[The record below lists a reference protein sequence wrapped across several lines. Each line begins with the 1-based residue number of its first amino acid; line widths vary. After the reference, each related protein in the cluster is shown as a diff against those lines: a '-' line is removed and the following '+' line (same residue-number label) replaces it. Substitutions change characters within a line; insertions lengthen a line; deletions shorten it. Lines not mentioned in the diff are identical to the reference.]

1 MASIRSLQF
10 IFLGTGTSGGV
21 PVIACDC
28 DACTSTDPRDTR
40 TRQGA
45 CVTWID
51 KEGKE
56 RVVLIDATPDLRQ
69 QALRHDIR
77 RCDAILFTHN
87 HVDHIFG
94 LDEVRRWCV
103 VMGRELGI
111 GPIPIDI
118 YAERHTMDALRRVYR
133 HIFDAQS
140 NVNKSFVAS
149 LLPRLL
155 EPEDPVELHGMRF
168 TPIRL
173 MHGKL
178 PIVGFRIEPVDPKHL
193 SAAGGGAFPIAY
205 CTDVSGIPPETW
217 VYLEGLGTLVLDG
230 LRIRHHPTHFNVDQA
245 VGVAER
251 VGAGRTY
258 LVHLAHEIVHAE
270 VEAGLPEG
278 VRLAYD
284 GLVVG

>member
-1 MASIRSLQF
+1 M
-10 IFLGTGTSGGV
+10 
-21 PVIACDC
+21 
-28 DACTSTDPRDTR
+28 
-40 TRQGA
+40 
-45 CVTWID
+45 
-51 KEGKE
+51 
-56 RVVLIDATPDLRQ
+56 LIDATPDLRE

-77 RCDAILFTHN
+77 RCDGILFTHN

-103 VMGRELGI
+103 VMGRELGL

-118 YAERHTMDALRRVYR
+118 YAEQHTMDSLRRVYK

-149 LLPRLL
+149 LLPRPL
-155 EPEDPVELHGMRF
+155 EPEEAVELHGMRF

-178 PIVGFRIEPVDPKHL
+178 PIVGFRIEPVDKKHL
-193 SAAGGGAFPIAY
+193 SETGGGVFPLAY

-217 VYLEGLGTLVLDG
+217 RYLEGLETLVLDG
-230 LRIRHHPTHFNVDQA
+230 LRIRNHPTHFNLAQA
-245 VGVAER
+245 AGVAER
-251 VGAGRTY
+251 VGAGQTW

-270 VEAGLPEG
+270 VDATLPEG
-278 VRLAYD
+278 VNLAYD
-284 GLVVG
+284 GLTLGSAGGPGSG